1 MTLLMPHFLKIQLII
16 LFLTKFRFSPFL
28 LLAHLVILWWM
39 LQYTFLLLRTLVL
52 HLHSNFIQRCMLE
65 DKDYTPFL
73 LKHMIKCQLVQHQV
87 IPLTFPLPLLS
98 KTFNIFNPTTF
109 EEASKHAGWM
119 TAMREEMDALACN
132 NTWVLASLPEG
143 KI

>member
-28 LLAHLVILWWM
+28 LLAHLVTLWWM

-65 DKDYTPFL
+65 DKDSLSTGT
-73 LKHMIKCQLVQHQV
+73 HDQV
-87 IPLTFPLPLLS
+87 PAGSTSSNSLNIPSTSLSNTF
-98 KTFNIFNPTTF
+98 FNIFIPTTF

-119 TAMREEMDALACN
+119 TTMREEMDALACN
-132 NTWVLASLPEG
+132 NTWVLTSLPEG